1 MLFPPTLAINLD
13 DILGTQYLTPVLME
27 DSISKDEVIKAIN
40 YSVANKAPGVS
51 GIPNRFLRSVAPQVV
66 DSLTRLF
73 QVYFNLR
80 YYPKLFKKA
89 NIVILKKLN
98 KSNYLESKAY
108 RPITLLDTLG
118 KALEIVISR
127 RLARLAESYNLLP

>member
-1 MLFPPTLAINLD
+1 MLFPPTLATDLD
-13 DILGTQYLTPVLME
+13 DILGTQYLTPVLIE
-27 DSISKDEVIKAIN
+27 DSISKDEVMKAIN
-40 YSVANKAPGVS
+40 HPVANKAPGVS

-73 QVYFNLR
+73 QACFDLGYH
-80 YYPKLFKKA
+80 PKLFKEA
-89 NIVILKKLN
+89 NIVVLKKPN
-98 KSNYLESKAY
+98 KPNYLEPKAY

-127 RLARLAESYNLLP
+127 